1 MALKIK
7 WTPQADKGLAMVIEY
22 LEAEWTL
29 REILQ
34 LEENINQVANQIS
47 LFPDLYPKSE
57 TYKNLHKAIIDKNN
71 YLVYRVNYKNSNI
84 EIINFKGTKQKPKY

>member
-7 WTPQADKGLAMVIEY
+7 WTPQADKGLAIVIEY
-22 LEAEWTL
+22 LEAEWTF

-47 LFPDLYPKSE
+47 LFPDLYQNLKPIKS
-57 TYKNLHKAIIDKNN
+57 
-71 YLVYRVNYKNSNI
+71 S
-84 EIINFKGTKQKPKY
+84 

>member
-7 WTPQADKGLAMVIEY
+7 WTPQADKGLAIVIEY
-22 LEAEWTL
+22 LESEWTF

-34 LEENINQVANQIS
+34 LEENIIQVTNQIS

-57 TYKNLHKAIIDKNN
+57 TYRNLHKAIVDKNN
-71 YLVYRVNYKNSNI
+71 YLVYRVNYKNSSI
-84 EIINFKGTKQKPKY
+84 EIINFRGTKQKPKY